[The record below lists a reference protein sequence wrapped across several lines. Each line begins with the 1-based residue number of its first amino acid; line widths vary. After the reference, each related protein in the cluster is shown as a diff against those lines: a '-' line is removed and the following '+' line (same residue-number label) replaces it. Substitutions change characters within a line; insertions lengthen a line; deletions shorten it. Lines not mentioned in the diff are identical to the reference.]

1 MYTFLVIIHSFVSLI
16 LIMVVLLQS
25 GKGASMGAAF
35 GGGGQTMFGARGQTT
50 GIQKMTVGAAVL
62 FMVLS
67 VVLASLSST
76 GRSDLEDDRP
86 PLGQEA
92 GMMAPDEEAGDEAK
106 KDEAIDEAKA
116 EPAKKD
122 EAKAEEAGM
131 PAEKKAPAEKPA
143 EEKKT
148 P

>member
-1 MYTFLVIIHSFVSLI
+1 MYTLLVIIHSFVSLV

-67 VVLASLSST
+67 VALASLSST
-76 GRSDLEDDRP
+76 GRSDLEGDRP

-106 KDEAIDEAKA
+106 KDEAKAEPAKKDEAKA

-122 EAKAEEAGM
+122 EAK
-131 PAEKKAPAEKPA
+131 PAED
-143 EEKKT
+143 KKT

>member
-50 GIQKMTVGAAVL
+50 FIQKLTVGAAIL

-67 VVLASLSST
+67 VALASLSSQSE
-76 GRSDLEDDRP
+76 SDLEGDQP
-86 PLGQEA
+86 PPGGEA
-92 GMMAPDEEAGDEAK
+92 GMMAPDEATEE
-106 KDEAIDEAKA
+106 
-116 EPAKKD
+116 
-122 EAKAEEAGM
+122 EEA
-131 PAEKKAPAEKPA
+131 PAAAKPEAAAEDEESETEPA
-143 EEKKT
+143 EEKKE
-148 P
+148 PAENEPAEGDEESP

>member
-1 MYTFLVIIHSFVSLI
+1 MYTFLVIVHSFVSLI

-50 GIQKMTVGAAVL
+50 FIQKMTVGAAVL

-67 VVLASLSST
+67 VALASLSSR
-76 GRSDLEDDRP
+76 GQSDLDGDVQP
-86 PLGQEA
+86 PPGQEA
-92 GMMAPDEEAGDEAK
+92 GMMPADDAADEGAADEAGMAVPAVDEG
-106 KDEAIDEAKA
+106 
-116 EPAKKD
+116 KD
-122 EAKAEEAGM
+122 EAKDDEAPPAKTEKADEAAE
-131 PAEKKAPAEKPA
+131 EKPA
-143 EEKKT
+143 

>member
-1 MYTFLVIIHSFVSLI
+1 MYTLLVIIHSFVSLV
-16 LIMVVLLQS
+16 LLMVVLLQS

-67 VVLASLSST
+67 VALASLSST
-76 GRSDLEDDRP
+76 GRSDLEGDRP

-106 KDEAIDEAKA
+106 KDEAKAGPAKKDEAK
-116 EPAKKD
+116 PGSAKKD
-122 EAKAEEAGM
+122 EAKAEPANKDEA
-131 PAEKKAPAEKPA
+131 KPA
-143 EEKKT
+143 EDKKT